1 MKSKSGWFE
10 SKVAII
16 TGASSG
22 IGRALALNLSENK
35 SFLVLAA
42 RNETELKEVAH
53 QCEKNGAQ
61 ALVIPTDV
69 ANQQSC
75 SQLIER
81 AVKEFRQIDMLIN
94 NAGIDVL
101 AKFEDLPDM
110 NLFKKVIEVNF
121 YGAVFC
127 TYFALPYLQK
137 NCGRIV
143 NVSSMAGVVA
153 VPLNTSYVASKFAM
167 NGFSDSLRM
176 ELLHTGVGVTVIC
189 PYWVVSRFHENYM
202 DKNGTP
208 KGQAGRAVYTERT
221 MSSERC
227 AEIIIEAARCRK
239 REVMLG
245 SGKVSALM
253 RLIAPKMTEHI
264 IINKVLKPI
273 ARRTRAAEEMKGA

>member
-22 IGRALALNLSENK
+22 IGKALALNLSENK

-75 SQLIER
+75 SRLIER
-81 AVKEFRQIDMLIN
+81 AVTEFKQIDMLIN